1 MNSRRCLKIASRIS
15 ALLQRELGEGVDAKR
30 MLAEP
35 MYARDVLLVCEALPG
50 SELADL
56 APRFRAAVADAADPH
71 DGGANS
77 SGFSASRFLISLF
90 GATTGSPASTLDPP
104 PPARRRGWFGR
115 SRVGDKRS
123 R

>member
-1 MNSRRCLKIASRIS
+1 MNSRRSLKIAQRIS
-15 ALLQRELGEGVDAKR
+15 ALLQRELGQGVDAKR

-50 SELADL
+50 SELAEL
-56 APRFRAAVADAADPH
+56 AARFRAALANAADAAA
-71 DGGANS
+71 GGARGA
-77 SGFSASRFLISLF
+77 GFSASRFINSLF
-90 GATTGSPASTLDPP
+90 AATTGSPASTLDAPP
-104 PPARRRGWFGR
+104 EARRRGWFGR